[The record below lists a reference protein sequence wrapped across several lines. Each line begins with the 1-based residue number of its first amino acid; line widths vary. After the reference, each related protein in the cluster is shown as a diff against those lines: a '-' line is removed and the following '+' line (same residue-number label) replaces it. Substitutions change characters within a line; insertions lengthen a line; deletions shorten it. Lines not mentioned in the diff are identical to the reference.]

1 MSFNAV
7 QAGYSGETYRY
18 TPTKTQTQAA
28 RGSSF
33 DQAGKCMQEQNASP
47 AIGQASGKQ
56 NWTQLVDMSGQASYS
71 YSFPSLPDG
80 VFNAF
85 LESMADVMNS
95 GMSTEMSG
103 RLLNHLLGQIQLMQ
117 KETGNECTL
126 DLVMQVVKKALEE
139 VDYSLAA
146 NLAQS
151 KDLKQELDMMRS
163 FYQSCLNKLEDLK
176 DGSVEK
182 VEQEKLETEEEE
194 FDSWE
199 SFAKILEKIYHSM
212 LRGEDPSFQIGSQSF
227 SEKEWDR
234 FLKKFDA
241 LEDKI
246 RELVKERIEKQRET
260 AEEQQADSKK
270 LSDELLELLFE
281 DRDKEDE

>member
-1 MSFNAV
+1 MSFNTV
-7 QAGYSGETYRY
+7 QAGYAGEAYRY
-18 TPTKTQTQAA
+18 TPAKTQTQAV

-33 DQAGKCMQEQNASP
+33 DQAGKCTQEQNASP
-47 AIGQASGKQ
+47 MIEQTSSKQ
-56 NWTQLVDMSGQASYS
+56 NWTQMVDMSGQASYS
-71 YSFPSLPDG
+71 YSFPSLPEG

-85 LESMADVMNS
+85 LGAMSDAMNS

-103 RLLNHLLGQIQLMQ
+103 RLLNHLLGQIQMAQ
-117 KETGNECTL
+117 KETGSECTL
-126 DLVMQVVKKALEE
+126 ELVMQVVRDALEG
-139 VDYSLAA
+139 VDYSLTPE
-146 NLAQS
+146 LAQS

-182 VEQEKLETEEEE
+182 VEQENLETEEEE

-199 SFAKILEKIYHSM
+199 SFAKILEEIYHSM
-212 LRGEDPSFQIGSQSF
+212 LRGEEPSFQIGSQSF
-227 SEKEWDR
+227 SEKQWDR

-246 RELVKERIEKQRET
+246 RELVKERIEKQKET
-260 AEEQQADSKK
+260 AEEQQADHKK
-270 LSDELLELLFE
+270 LPDELLELLFE
-281 DRDKEDE
+281 DRDKENE